1 MSDVTLS
8 TGIRQN
14 LLSLQ
19 QTTAD
24 LTTTQEQLA
33 TGKKVNTAFDNPQSY
48 FTSQSLTNRA
58 NDLSALLDQIGQAQQ
73 TLNAANDGLTSLTSL
88 LEQALSTAQQA
99 QQATSGTVTYSD
111 SALTGTAAIA
121 SDSTQVTAT
130 SSFSASGLTAS
141 TQATAT
147 LSSSG
152 ITALSTGDTLTFKL
166 GSGSAVTATF
176 GTSNTSS
183 SNTFNTAAGL
193 ASVLSSGGGASGN
206 LSTQASVTVS
216 GGGVTVTSDD
226 VSNNFTVSSSDSA
239 VTPDLTTANFSLG
252 SALVISN
259 GTANQTLYYV
269 ASNADTANDTFTTG
283 AQLQQAVSLTGITAT
298 NPGGKLQLASSGAIT
313 VQGDI
318 GAALG
323 FSTATTTGN
332 YNATLAGITSGDT
345 LTVQIGSNTAH
356 TLTFGSGA
364 GEIATKAELTSTL
377 AGFTDITGG
386 FNAGGDLQLTP
397 TSTSPVTIG
406 GNASA
411 VTALGLS
418 LGTTTPTATVVTAS
432 STRSTLQNNF
442 NALLTQIDQL
452 AGDSSYNGVNLL
464 TGNNLT
470 VNFNENDT
478 SGLTIAGV
486 NFTSSG
492 LGLTALNA
500 NQFQD
505 NNSIGTV
512 LSSINN
518 AITAVRAQTQTFGTN
533 SSTISTRQSFETNII
548 NTLQTGASNLV
559 LADQNQ
565 ASADLLTEQ
574 TQQQLEISA
583 LSIANEANQS
593 VLKLFG

>member
-99 QQATSGTVTYSD
+99 QQATSGTVTYAD

-121 SDSTQVTAT
+121 SDTTQVTAT
-130 SSFSASGLTAS
+130 SAFSASGLTAS

-152 ITALSTGDTLTFKL
+152 ITALSVGDTLTFKL
-166 GSGSAVTATF
+166 GSGTAVTATF
-176 GTSNTSS
+176 GTSNTSG
-183 SNTFNTAAGL
+183 SNEFKDAAGL
-193 ASVLSSGGGASGN
+193 SSVLSSGATN
-206 LSTQASVTVS
+206 LSTQASVTVN
-216 GGGVTVTSDD
+216 GANGVTVTSDD
-226 VSNNFTVSSSDSA
+226 VSNNFAVSSSDSA

-259 GTANQTLYYV
+259 GTSNQSLYYV
-269 ASNADTANDTFTTG
+269 ASGANTAKDTFTTG

-298 NPGGKLQLASSGAIT
+298 NTGGGELQLASSGAIT

-332 YNATLAGITSGDT
+332 YNATLAGITSGNT
-345 LTVQIGSNTAH
+345 LTLQIGSNTAH

-364 GEIATKAELTSTL
+364 GEIATKAELTTAL

-418 LGTTTPTATVVTAS
+418 LGTTTPTA
-432 STRSTLQNNF
+432 
-442 NALLTQIDQL
+442 
-452 AGDSSYNGVNLL
+452 
-464 TGNNLT
+464 
-470 VNFNENDT
+470 
-478 SGLTIAGV
+478 
-486 NFTSSG
+486 
-492 LGLTALNA
+492 
-500 NQFQD
+500 
-505 NNSIGTV
+505 
-512 LSSINN
+512 
-518 AITAVRAQTQTFGTN
+518 
-533 SSTISTRQSFETNII
+533 
-548 NTLQTGASNLV
+548 
-559 LADQNQ
+559 
-565 ASADLLTEQ
+565 
-574 TQQQLEISA
+574 
-583 LSIANEANQS
+583 
-593 VLKLFG
+593 

>member
-1 MSDVTLS
+1 MSDITLS

-19 QTTAD
+19 QTSAD

-73 TLNAANDGLTSLTSL
+73 TLNAANDGLTGLTSL

-99 QQATSGTVTYSD
+99 QQATSGTVTYTD
-111 SALTGTAAIA
+111 AALTGSSAIA

-130 SSFSASGLTAS
+130 SSFSSSGLTAS

-147 LSSSG
+147 ISASG
-152 ITALSTGDTLTFKL
+152 IAALTVGDTLTFKL
-166 GSGSAVTATF
+166 GNGTAVTATF

-183 SNTFNTAAGL
+183 SNTFDSAAGL
-193 ASVLSSGGGASGN
+193 ATVLSTGGSGN
-206 LSTQASVTVS
+206 LSTQAAATVNGS
-216 GGGVTVTSDD
+216 GGVVVTSDD
-226 VSNNFTVSSSDSA
+226 VSNNFTASSSNATATAD
-239 VTPDLTTANFSLG
+239 TTTANFSLG

-259 GTANQTLYYV
+259 GSSNQTLYYV
-269 ASNADTANDTFTTG
+269 ASNAKAGSNTFTTG
-283 AQLQQAVSLTGITAT
+283 AQLASAVSLTGVTAA
-298 NPGGKLQLASSGAIT
+298 NVGGDLQLSSAGAIT

-323 FSTATTTGN
+323 FSTATQNAN
-332 YNATLAGITSGDT
+332 YNTTLAGINAGAT
-345 LTVQIGSNTAH
+345 LTVGVGSNATH
-356 TLTFGSGA
+356 TLTFGTGA
-364 GEIATKAELTSTL
+364 GEIATKAELTTALS
-377 AGFTDITGG
+377 GFTDITGG
-386 FNAGGDLQLTP
+386 FTSGGDLQLTP
-397 TSTSPVTIG
+397 TSTSSVTIG
-406 GNASA
+406 GSASA
-411 VTALGLS
+411 VSALGLS
-418 LGTTTPTATVVTAS
+418 LGTTTPTSTVVTAS
-432 STRSTLQNNF
+432 STRSTLQSNF
-442 NALLTQIDQL
+442 NSLLTQIDQL

-470 VNFNENDT
+470 VNFNENGT

-486 NFTSSG
+486 NFTSTG
-492 LGLTALNA
+492 LGLSSLNA
-500 NQFQD
+500 DQFQD

-533 SSTISTRQSFETNII
+533 SSTIETRQSFETNII

-565 ASADLLTEQ
+565 ASANLLTEQ